1 MKLSALSEEM
11 SKLNFDVSYEDDA
24 EDEVGVLGRSMNSL
38 SHSLK
43 DAIGALQDANK
54 QLQHDIDEKIQ
65 IDEMRKEFIANVS
78 HDFR

>member
-1 MKLSALSEEM
+1 M
-11 SKLNFDVSYEDDA
+11 FW
-24 EDEVGVLGRSMNSL
+24 VGAMNSL

-65 IDEMRKEFIANVS
+65 IDEMRKQFIANVS
-78 HDFR
+78 HELKTPIALIQGSCGGVMRRHVRG

>member
-11 SKLNFDVSYEDDA
+11 SKLNFDVAYEDDA

-65 IDEMRKEFIANVS
+65 IDEMRKEFIASVSINV
-78 HDFR
+78 